1 MVAKSVYSKGTD
13 RVENKENTEDT
24 EATKKTKGIRVYK
37 VENE

>member
-1 MVAKSVYSKGTD
+1 MAKSVYSKGTD